1 MKKILCLISLSSILL
16 SQDTLTAVG
25 NVQYYGKV
33 IEVRDYEVE
42 FLREGAVNSQVIPK
56 WNIINIKM
64 GDGTLLDF
72 SDITEN
78 PDVLTSVGN
87 AQYNGKVIEVREN
100 QIVFLPE
107 GATNPQVIPKWN
119 IISIQMSDGTVLDY
133 SDFTKIPA
141 KMMSE
146 EEQKRI
152 AREREIKE
160 QCESNSKLK
169 FMVIP
174 FKDDYYAVTE
184 EIESYLDTL
193 CYSVQD
199 NFAGLEYLSNQ
210 KVSGDDINDF
220 HLISI
225 GKELKLNFVVY
236 GYTYTV
242 EEPFNYA
249 GNPSATAPFVPLISR
264 SENTLFDAL
273 LNTLILSGVSAAEEK
288 MRSQASSES
297 GTYLGVTF
305 FQIDVNTGEKKFIVN
320 NSRARKL

>member
-25 NVQYYGKV
+25 NVQY
-33 IEVRDYEVE
+33 
-42 FLREGAVNSQVIPK
+42 
-56 WNIINIKM
+56 
-64 GDGTLLDF
+64 
-72 SDITEN
+72 
-78 PDVLTSVGN
+78 
-87 AQYNGKVIEVREN
+87 NGKVIEVREY
-100 QIVFLPE
+100 QVVFLPD
-107 GATNPQVIPKWN
+107 GATTPQVVPKWN

-133 SDFTKIPA
+133 SDVTEVPE
-141 KMMSE
+141 KMLSE
-146 EEQKRI
+146 EAQKRL
-152 AREREIKE
+152 ARERAIKE
-160 QCESNSKLK
+160 QCESNAKLK

-174 FKDDYYAVTE
+174 FKDDYYGITE
-184 EIESYLDTL
+184 EIESYLDSL

-199 NFAGLEYLSNQ
+199 NFGGLEYLSNQ